1 VVEIKEAVMVERKED
16 RPLGELFSELM
27 AEIRTLFRQEAT
39 LVRTEMTEKAV
50 RFGKDA
56 AALGAGALVLLT
68 AYLTLVATLI
78 LGLGTFIPLWL
89 SALLVSILLI
99 IVGVVLLQKGRKDL
113 TQMKAVPERSAETVK
128 ETVKWAKST
137 VKTIR

>member
-1 VVEIKEAVMVERKED
+1 MVERKED